1 MPKLAKFRR
10 LISDHLRE
18 GESMNKH
25 NHNLEVFTLII
36 MVGLFFALPAFAKDA
51 RLRVRVRPGEAY
63 IFVDGFGKGDAS
75 LSGNGTLLLGGVSP
89 GEHTVSIYNYGF
101 VPVTRK
107 VTVSEGQTAVLDIT
121 MEPVPGT
128 VSGPWGRLQIE
139 GGDHAA
145 VLLNGK
151 TPDYLVGQADEFN
164 HDIIW
169 KQELLVPPG
178 EHELTLIWGP
188 ETVWSGK
195 VNVPANQR
203 VIVDVRQNGAQ
214 RTTAW
219 PRGQKLGALP
229 RFHAGIASAAV
240 AVAPVSGQLSAAQTQ
255 IGCGEST
262 RLTWSSNGAV
272 GAEISG
278 IGPVAASG
286 EQTVSP
292 KSTTTYNFT
301 ASGPGGVQKSSATV
315 NVSSAIQASFDASPK
330 EIRYRRQGDKV
341 VAQDSATLS
350 WSVANADTVG
360 IDDFRG
366 LAASGQRT
374 VQPVPQATAIGPIN
388 ETVNYTLTASNACG
402 GTETRTIAVRLTG
415 AIEPVAKNMAAET
428 LETRLSINSIYFPTA
443 IPRKGDKTSGLVPS
457 QERRLT
463 QMADDF
469 KKYRELQPAARLI
482 FQGHADVR
490 GSKKSNQELSERRSA
505 SVKNFLVALG
515 VPDSAI
521 ETRGLGAEF
530 NLDEAAVRDLIEK
543 NPNLTPESRKAAL
556 KKIKA
561 FILANNRRVDVSLST
576 TGQQSARFFP
586 YDSPDAPELLG
597 EKPPRKR

>member
-1 MPKLAKFRR
+1 MTKR
-10 LISDHLRE
+10 
-18 GESMNKH
+18 
-25 NHNLEVFTLII
+25 NHIGEVFALIV
-36 MVGLFFALPAFAKDA
+36 MVGLLSTQPALAKDA
-51 RLRVRVRPGEAY
+51 RLRIRVRPSQAY
-63 IFVDGFGKGDAS
+63 IFVDGAAKGDAS
-75 LSGNGTLLLGGVSP
+75 MSGHRTLLLRDMSP

-107 VTVSEGQTAVLDIT
+107 VTVSEGQTSELEVT

-128 VSGPWGRLQIE
+128 VTGPWGRLQFE
-139 GGDHAA
+139 GDGHAA

-151 TPDYLVGQADEFN
+151 TPDYYVGEADDFN
-164 HDIIW
+164 HDIGW

-178 EHELTLIWGP
+178 THEATLVRGT
-188 ETVWSGK
+188 ETVWSGS

-203 VIVDVRQNGAQ
+203 VIVDVRPGGQQ
-214 RTTAW
+214 RTTEW
-219 PRGQKLGALP
+219 PRGQKLGTVP
-229 RFHAGIASAAV
+229 RFSAGIASATV

-272 GAEISG
+272 GTEISG

-286 EQTVSP
+286 DQTVSP

-301 ASGPGGVQKSSATV
+301 ASGPGGVQKSSVTV
-315 NVSSAIQASFDASPK
+315 NVTNAIQASFDVSPR

-350 WSVANADTVG
+350 WSVSNADTVS

-366 LAASGQRT
+366 LGASGSRT
-374 VQPVPQATAIGPIN
+374 VQPTPKQTGVGPIN
-388 ETVNYTLTASNACG
+388 EAVNYTLTASNACG
-402 GTETRTIAVRLTG
+402 GTETRTIALRLTG
-415 AIEPVAKNMAAET
+415 AIEPAAKTVVEET
-428 LETRLSINSIYFPTA
+428 LETRLAINSIYFPTA
-443 IPRKGDKTSGLVPS
+443 IPRRGDKTSGLVPS
-457 QERRLT
+457 QEQRLT
-463 QMADDF
+463 QMAEDF
-469 KKYRELQPAARLI
+469 KKYREFQPAARIIL
-482 FQGHADVR
+482 QGHADVR
-490 GSKKSNQELSERRSA
+490 GSKQSNQELSERRTA
-505 SVKNFLVALG
+505 SVKNFLVAQG
-515 VPDSAI
+515 ISESAI

-530 NLDEAAVRDLIEK
+530 NLDEAAVRDLVDK
-543 NPNLTPESRKAAL
+543 NPNLTPESRQAAL

-561 FILANNRRVDVSLST
+561 FILANNRRVDLTLST

-597 EKPPRKR
+597 EKAPRRR